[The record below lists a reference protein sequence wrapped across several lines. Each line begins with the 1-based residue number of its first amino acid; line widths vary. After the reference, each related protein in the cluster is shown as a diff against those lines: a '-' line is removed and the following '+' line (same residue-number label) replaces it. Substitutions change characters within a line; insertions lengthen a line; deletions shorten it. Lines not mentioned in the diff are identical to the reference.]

1 MPILQHG
8 EGEAETRI
16 LVGLRL
22 AVQLSLA
29 ILVLEALGAF
39 FSRSLS
45 LTVDALHDVPDVF
58 AFLLSWGALRSTS
71 KGPTE
76 GLTFGSHRLETF
88 AGVLNAVVVLTV
100 GAAFGVEALS
110 ALWSR
115 STFAGPVNAIWLLA
129 AAVPTLVLRLV
140 GVSVL
145 NRLPGK
151 VRDLNLASVL
161 LHMASDIAITGALL
175 GVGAVLLIQPGA
187 GVADPIAALAI
198 AGILV
203 YESIP
208 LLGEGWRI
216 LTERAPK
223 GISPEAIEWTALSV
237 PGVSGLHDLHVWSV
251 CSSLVCLTAHVGVN
265 EMSLRDCMSVIAEL
279 RSRME
284 QEFGIIHATFE
295 IEGPSSA

>member
-16 LVGLRL
+16 LVGLRF
-22 AVQLSLA
+22 AVQLSVA

-45 LTVDALHDVPDVF
+45 LTVDALHDVPDIF
-58 AFLLSWGALRSTS
+58 AFLLSWGALRSAS
-71 KGPTE
+71 KGPSE

-88 AGVLNAVVVLTV
+88 AGVLNAAVVLIV
-100 GAAFGVEALS
+100 GAAFAAEAFS
-110 ALWSR
+110 ALWSW
-115 STFAGPVNAIWLLA
+115 STFAGPVNATWLLA
-129 AAVPTLVLRLV
+129 AAVPTLALRLI

-161 LHMASDIAITGALL
+161 LHMASDIAITGAVLV
-175 GVGAVLLIQPGA
+175 VGTALLIEPAWGA
-187 GVADPIAALAI
+187 ADPIAALAI
-198 AGILV
+198 AGIIA

-208 LLGEGWRI
+208 LLREGWRI
-216 LTERAPK
+216 LAERAPR
-223 GISPEAIEWTALSV
+223 GISVEAIERTALSV

-251 CSSLVCLTAHVGVN
+251 CSSLICLTAHVGVK
-265 EMSLRDCMSVIAEL
+265 EMSLRDCMSVVAEL

-284 QEFGIIHATFE
+284 REFGIVHATFE
-295 IEGPSSA
+295 IEGPSST